1 MFKIS
6 RKPHRA
12 AADRV
17 VAHCAGHPRR
27 RAVAATE
34 FAVCL
39 PVIVLL
45 LMGSLETTSLI
56 FLKQS
61 LHVAAYE
68 AARAGCRIDANHSEA
83 THKAQ
88 QILDS
93 RQVHSPTIEFS
104 AADVALVPRG
114 EPVLVEVSA
123 PTSANSPLSG
133 QWLPNRVLT
142 ARVYML
148 KE

>member
-1 MFKIS
+1 MNRNAIGYRLVPRLAVAG
-6 RKPHRA
+6 RK
-12 AADRV
+12 
-17 VAHCAGHPRR
+17 R

-45 LMGSLETTSLI
+45 LFGSLEATSFI
-56 FLKQS
+56 FLKQA

-68 AARAGCRIDANHSEA
+68 ATRSACRIDANHA
-83 THKAQ
+83 DAVAKAR

-93 RQVHSPTIEFS
+93 RQINDATIQFS
-104 AADVALVPRG
+104 ATDVARVARG
-114 EPVLVEVSA
+114 EPVILEVSA

-133 QWLPNRVLT
+133 QWLPNRLLT